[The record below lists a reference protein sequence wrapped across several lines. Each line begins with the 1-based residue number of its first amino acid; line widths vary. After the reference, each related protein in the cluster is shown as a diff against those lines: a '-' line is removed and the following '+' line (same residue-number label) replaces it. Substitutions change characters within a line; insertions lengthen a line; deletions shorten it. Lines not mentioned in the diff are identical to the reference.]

1 MTALLSDALLPYVL
15 ALIGLALTLLIGW
28 AAAQFTRLTGIQ
40 IEARHREAL
49 HAALMTGARAA
60 LSRGLPVQQA
70 VEHAM
75 GYAQTSVPGAIAKL
89 RPPEPV
95 LQQLARA
102 KLQEA
107 AQGPGGG
114 DR

>member
-1 MTALLSDALLPYVL
+1 MTGILINLLLPHLLDIASALLAG
-15 ALIGLALTLLIGW
+15 AIGW
-28 AAAQFTRLTGIQ
+28 AALRFHTWTGIQ

-49 HAALMTGARAA
+49 HSALMTGARAA
-60 LSRGLPVQQA
+60 LSKGMPMQQA
-70 VEHAM
+70 VDFAV
-75 GYAQTSVPGAIAKL
+75 GYAQSSVPAAVAKL
-89 RPPEPV
+89 KPADPV

-107 AQGPGGG
+107 GGG